1 MFTHT
6 YTYATAAVVGFERT
20 EYTVDEDEGYVEVC
34 VVLIS
39 PNETS
44 FFIDGEVTSVDGE
57 AKSMSI

>member
-1 MFTHT
+1 M
-6 YTYATAAVVGFERT
+6 TAAVVGFERT
-20 EYTVDEDEGYVEVC
+20 EYTVDEDEGSVEVC